1 LWFAR
6 PDPGRWSGPAQRAI
20 NARIDTLMAELM
32 ALRSGL

>member
-20 NARIDTLMAELM
+20 NARIDTLTAELM